1 MTVTS
6 LQYGVPV
13 IKYDRKGFKTRQRQL
28 ILTQK
33 AAYVVELAKIKQKI
47 EYSMLQGKKQAP
59 LTILWVDLAPGPG
72 LHLSFWREGP
82 AFKSTMVTIT
92 RVLTEG
98 KSLGWGPPRV
108 PLVSVFMSSG
118 PVPGL

>member
-6 LQYGVPV
+6 LQYGIPV

-47 EYSMLQGKKQAP
+47 EYPALKGKQQAIFRKFTG
-59 LTILWVDLAPGPG
+59 LTQLPGT
-72 LHLSFWREGP
+72 P
-82 AFKSTMVTIT
+82 AMQQPF
-92 RVLTEG
+92 TERP
-98 KSLGWGPPRV
+98 K
-108 PLVSVFMSSG
+108 
-118 PVPGL
+118 